1 MTAQELQDADNV
13 VLYAKPTLVI
23 DAQLGQIDG
32 SAFIWNGRGDGLS
45 VNWLECF
52 GNLPKERQLDIIRQL
67 IRLQMRPSGRLAEL
81 NVGTVL
87 AHITAQLDS
96 PRFVRKPLAETTD
109 FKADPSH
116 CELVGLP
123 SQEEDEL
130 KAAEIG
136 EIIANCVASIH
147 PAGMTG

>member
-1 MTAQELQDADNV
+1 MTDQALQDADNV

-23 DAQLGQIDG
+23 DAQLGQVDG

-67 IRLQMRPSGRLAEL
+67 IRLNMRLSGRLVEL

-87 AHITAQLDS
+87 EHITTQLDS
-96 PRFVRKPLAETTD
+96 PRFVRKPLAATTD

-123 SQEEDEL
+123 TREEDEI
-130 KAAEIG
+130 KATEIG
-136 EIIANCVASIH
+136 EIIANCVTSVH
-147 PAGMTG
+147 PVG

>member
-1 MTAQELQDADNV
+1 MTAQELQDPDNV

-67 IRLQMRPSGRLAEL
+67 IRLQMRHSSAPPASAEPDD
-81 NVGTVL
+81 NPVL
-87 AHITAQLDS
+87 LRVPDLHQHQVQHHSFL
-96 PRFVRKPLAETTD
+96 L
-109 FKADPSH
+109 
-116 CELVGLP
+116 
-123 SQEEDEL
+123 
-130 KAAEIG
+130 
-136 EIIANCVASIH
+136 
-147 PAGMTG
+147 